1 MDELSVAGR
10 FVISWLVVGL
20 GLLTFFEGGG
30 HLWDRYLAPVY
41 WGRPL
46 PGDPRPGVI
55 VEFAATMGAIFLG
68 VILVGTGVAGVVWAL
83 RG

>member
-1 MDELSVAGR
+1 
-10 FVISWLVVGL
+10 
-20 GLLTFFEGGG
+20 
-30 HLWDRYLAPVY
+30 
-41 WGRPL
+41 
-46 PGDPRPGVI
+46 VI